1 MKTSSHSVL
10 HTPFLSILQENIH
23 ICIMYVHTVYCVDI
37 SVWWA
42 GCMVM
47 YRLGYPTVMSPHS
60 SWVPWAHVWVTSILS
75 HHHTHS
81 LGWSDF
87 LTFLLLVY
95 ENFLKVQC
103 LKIFILASSFYGT
116 STCTLRKFVF
126 RINSVE

>member
-1 MKTSSHSVL
+1 MLFYQTNLRLSFIYSVL
-10 HTPFLSILQENIH
+10 VHTHENFFTFGITYTLFEHTPGKYTY
-23 ICIMYVHTVYCVDI
+23 MYVYCVDI

-60 SWVPWAHVWVTSILS
+60 SWVLWAHVWVTSILS

-87 LTFLLLVY
+87 LIAKVAKSLHPNTHYCHYGSLLIC
-95 ENFLKVQC
+95 F
-103 LKIFILASSFYGT
+103 
-116 STCTLRKFVF
+116 
-126 RINSVE
+126 